1 MVATCKED
9 ILKAKGVKPC
19 LSPNLNVLATVEAL
33 QVKKLL
39 FIGVGCQVQ
48 ALRAVEEH
56 LPIEKLYVMGTNCV
70 DNGHRKGLD
79 KFLKTASATPETAL
93 HYEFMQARP
102 SLCPV
107 TGVGGRVSPR
117 RSALL

>member
-1 MVATCKED
+1 MATSAAD

-48 ALRAVEEH
+48 ALRSVEQY
-56 LPIEKLYVMGTNCV
+56 LPCEQLYVLGTNCV
-70 DNGHRKGLD
+70 DNGPRKGLD
-79 KFLKTASATPETAL
+79 KFLKTASKDADSVL
-93 HYEFMQARP
+93 HYEFMQ
-102 SLCPV
+102 V
-107 TGVGGRVSPR
+107 
-117 RSALL
+117 